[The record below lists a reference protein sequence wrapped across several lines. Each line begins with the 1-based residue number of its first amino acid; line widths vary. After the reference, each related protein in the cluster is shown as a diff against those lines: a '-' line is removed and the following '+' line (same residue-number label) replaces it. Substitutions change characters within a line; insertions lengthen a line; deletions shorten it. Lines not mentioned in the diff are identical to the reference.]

1 MLFALAAALAIVAQ
15 DQAPL
20 RAEPRAAATQLTAL
34 SPGDLVEI
42 RGEQAEYLKVYN
54 YRQERGGYLKREAAR
69 PLGLTENDAPELLA
83 VLRFLRDSRGSEA
96 LGISYGAAYLKAA
109 PAAAL
114 TAEPFDALARMAER
128 LADSASGS
136 GSQSATLTAHLQVV
150 QQFGITLH
158 TFERNGRMQVCYD
171 GDLYRHVLTMKSAN
185 AEQRAYAVLG
195 LTRPDC
201 IDPNLGPTAR
211 MALDDERRQLL
222 ELVDV
227 RELSPALKSR
237 VSARRAAVWAS
248 VTFARARRQQS
259 TAAAAQRALDEL
271 LAVNPNA
278 LGEDR
283 RSEYVDATARVSAI
297 RWGAE
302 PAITQKGPLILIPS
316 PGAEAGQTCVALQDT
331 RRAKSPPLAQRCT
344 YGIPWMASA
353 KTIASGPAVVLAV
366 QPLESWLE
374 LWVFHE
380 VAGTWTID
388 VISPGA
394 EEPEEGYV
402 EYAGFSPGTRR
413 LLIVREVREPRGRY
427 RRRFELIRLDDLAQ
441 VRFASTPD
449 LLREFGSWQDVAW
462 KRDTL
467 SLH

>member
-1 MLFALAAALAIVAQ
+1 MLLALAAALAIVAQ
-15 DQAPL
+15 DQAAL

-83 VLRFLRDSRGSEA
+83 VLRFLRDGRGSEA

-109 PAAAL
+109 PAQSL

-136 GSQSATLTAHLQVV
+136 GSQPAAPASHLQVV
-150 QQFGITLH
+150 QQFGISMH

-171 GDLYRHVLTMKSAN
+171 GDLYRRVLSMKGAS

-201 IDPNLGPTAR
+201 IDANLGPTAR

-222 ELVDV
+222 ERVDV
-227 RELSPALKSR
+227 SELSPALKSR

-248 VTFARARRQQS
+248 VAFARARRQQS
-259 TAAAAQRALDEL
+259 PAASAQRALDEL

-283 RSEYVDATARVSAI
+283 RSEYLDAVARVSAI

-302 PAITQKGPLILIPS
+302 PATTQKGPLALTTT
-316 PGAEAGQTCVALQDT
+316 PGETGQTCVALQDT
-331 RRAKSPPLAQRCT
+331 RRPKSAPLAQRCT
-344 YGIPWMASA
+344 YGIPWMASV
-353 KTIASGPAVVLAV
+353 KTIPSGPAMVLSV

-374 LWVFHE
+374 LWVFHD
-380 VAGTWTID
+380 VAGNWTID

-394 EEPEEGYV
+394 EEPEQGYV
-402 EYAGFSPGTRR
+402 EYAGFAPGTRR
-413 LLIVREVREPRGRY
+413 LLIVREVKEQRGRY
-427 RRRFELIRLDDLAQ
+427 RRRFELVRLDDLAQ

-449 LLREFGSWQDVAW
+449 LLRDFGAWQDVAW

>member
-1 MLFALAAALAIVAQ
+1 MLLALAAALAIVAQ
-15 DQAPL
+15 DQAAL
-20 RAEPRAAATQLTAL
+20 RAEPRAAATQLTVL

-109 PAAAL
+109 PAQSL

-136 GSQSATLTAHLQVV
+136 GSQPAALTSHLQVV
-150 QQFGITLH
+150 QQFGIGMH

-171 GDLYRHVLTMKSAN
+171 GDLYRRVLSMKGAS

-201 IDPNLGPTAR
+201 IDANLGPTAR

-227 RELSPALKSR
+227 SELSPALKSR

-259 TAAAAQRALDEL
+259 PAASAQRALDEL
-271 LAVNPNA
+271 LAVHPNA

-283 RSEYVDATARVSAI
+283 RAEYLDAVTRVSAI

-302 PAITQKGPLILIPS
+302 PATTQKGPLVLTTT
-316 PGAEAGQTCVALQDT
+316 PGETGQTCVALQDT
-331 RRAKSPPLAQRCT
+331 RRPKSAPLAQRCT
-344 YGIPWMASA
+344 YGIPWMASV
-353 KTIASGPAVVLAV
+353 KTIPSGPAMVLSV

-380 VAGTWTID
+380 VAGNWTLD

-394 EEPEEGYV
+394 EEPEQGYV
-402 EYAGFSPGTRR
+402 EYAGFAPGTRR
-413 LLIVREVREPRGRY
+413 LLIVREVKEQRGRY
-427 RRRFELIRLDDLAQ
+427 RRRFELVRLDDLAQ

-449 LLREFGSWQDVAW
+449 LLRDFGSWQDVAW